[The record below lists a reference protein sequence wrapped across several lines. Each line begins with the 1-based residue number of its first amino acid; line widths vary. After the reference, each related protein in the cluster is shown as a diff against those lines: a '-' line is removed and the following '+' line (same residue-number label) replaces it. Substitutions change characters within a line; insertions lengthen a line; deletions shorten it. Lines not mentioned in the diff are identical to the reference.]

1 MKSFVRIIIGLV
13 IGAALALGGIALYGR
28 FSRETVSTPTP
39 ALPDG
44 PAAVITHLAGP
55 VFLIRGEEIR
65 PAVAGDRLAPGDIV
79 KVTDGAVAQ
88 VQLADRGTA
97 KIGSDTLV
105 RFRQIAGADVGWEV
119 RTEILTGSLSYRVDK
134 LGDDDTMTIEADGTV
149 YEVRGT
155 EFYIEKRDGGTL
167 LAVKE
172 GTVSV
177 AGDAVGGSTSVTAGE
192 ELRVDPLSGI
202 PANPVPIGPEA
213 TAKIQEGAPMPA
225 IPFPTAAPMVQVV
238 LVTEPADAIIYL
250 DGLRTGVGT
259 FRGLFLEGTELRI
272 RVRRRGFRDADV
284 VVTAD
289 RDIRQVITLL
299 PTDLEETL
307 AEQPKKNP
315 LLEHLR
321 EDYEKRLLDLRMGFE
336 SRYREETEDRLE
348 LAEEKSRL
356 EDEVAAERAL
366 REAEIAALSAESAEA
381 LNEEKART
389 AQMEDALVKSR
400 REVSR
405 LKELLIQIRE
415 ISENDN

>member
-1 MKSFVRIIIGLV
+1 VKSFLRILIGLV

-28 FSRETVSTPTP
+28 FSREAAPVPTPT
-39 ALPDG
+39 LPEG

-55 VFLIRGEEIR
+55 VFLIRGEEVR
-65 PAVAGDRLAPGDIV
+65 PAVTGDRLEPGDIV

-134 LGDDDTMTIEADGTV
+134 LGDDDTMIIEADGTL

-155 EFYIEKRDGGTL
+155 EFYIEKRDGSTL

-177 AGDAVGGSTSVTAGE
+177 AGDTVGGTASVTAGE
-192 ELRVDPLSGI
+192 ELRVDPLSSV
-202 PANPVPIGPEA
+202 PAAPAPMGPEA
-213 TAKIQEGAPMPA
+213 ATKIQEGAPMPA

-250 DGLRTGVGT
+250 DGLKTGVGT
-259 FRGLFLEGTELRI
+259 FRGLFVEGTELRI

-284 VVTAD
+284 VVKAD
-289 RDIRQVITLL
+289 RDISQVITLL
-299 PTDLEETL
+299 PSDLEESL
-307 AEQPKKNP
+307 AEPRPKNP
-315 LLEHLR
+315 LLEQLR
-321 EDYEKRLLDLRMGFE
+321 EDYEKRLLDLRLGFE
-336 SRYREETEDRLE
+336 SRYREDTEDRLE

-356 EDEVAAERAL
+356 EDEIAAERAL

-389 AQMEDALVKSR
+389 AEVEGELESSR
-400 REVSR
+400 REISR
-405 LKELLIQIRE
+405 LQELLTQIRE
-415 ISENDN
+415 ISEND